1 LFDYFENN
9 FKFKGFKHLAVAPFN
24 MRKKFLELIHKEIEF
39 AKKKKPASIIL
50 KLNNLVDKEMIYA
63 LYKASNE
70 GVKIKLIVRGICSL
84 CTGIKDFSEN
94 ITGISIVDKY
104 LEHARIFI
112 FENNGE
118 EKIFL
123 SSADWMSR
131 NLDKRIEVAIPIY
144 DDIIKKEI
152 KDLINIQLSGNTKTR
167 ILDSKLQNKYR
178 PFSKREKI
186 VRVQIDTFKYFLKS
200 VNK

>member
-1 LFDYFENN
+1 
-9 FKFKGFKHLAVAPFN
+9 
-24 MRKKFLELIHKEIEF
+24 
-39 AKKKKPASIIL
+39 
-50 KLNNLVDKEMIYA
+50 
-63 LYKASNE
+63 
-70 GVKIKLIVRGICSL
+70 LIVRGICSL

>member
-1 LFDYFENN
+1 
-9 FKFKGFKHLAVAPFN
+9 
-24 MRKKFLELIHKEIEF
+24 
-39 AKKKKPASIIL
+39 
-50 KLNNLVDKEMIYA
+50 MIYA

-118 EKIFL
+118 EKYFFH
-123 SSADWMSR
+123 R
-131 NLDKRIEVAIPIY
+131 
-144 DDIIKKEI
+144 
-152 KDLINIQLSGNTKTR
+152 LIG
-167 ILDSKLQNKYR
+167 
-178 PFSKREKI
+178 
-186 VRVQIDTFKYFLKS
+186 
-200 VNK
+200 